1 MVRQQIGQLQWSVT
15 SLEEEIEQE
24 AKKRN
29 SKNGG
34 SSSGGSGGSG
44 GSGWEPE
51 EVQYDSRKRT
61 MHFVDRERDVLQ
73 ELIVPA
79 DVARRY
85 TNSTKM
91 STSSGDALM
100 RASQEAQEREQV
112 GV

>member
-1 MVRQQIGQLQWSVT
+1 MVGDIT
-15 SLEEEIEQE
+15 LEDEIEQE

-51 EVQYDSRKRT
+51 EVYYDSRKMT
-61 MHFVDRERDVLQ
+61 MHFVDRERDVL

>member
-1 MVRQQIGQLQWSVT
+1 
-15 SLEEEIEQE
+15 
-24 AKKRN
+24 
-29 SKNGG
+29 
-34 SSSGGSGGSG
+34 
-44 GSGWEPE
+44 
-51 EVQYDSRKRT
+51 
-61 MHFVDRERDVLQ
+61 MHFVDRERDVL

-91 STSSGDALM
+91 STSSGDAQL